1 MQNDPI
7 NTAPIKQ
14 FISMVK
20 SADASRAKEVRID
33 IQQAKNL
40 SFTLGIV
47 LSQLTED
54 LEKLLVK
61 KTSGADE
68 VIQVNIDGKG
78 W

>member
-54 LEKLLVK
+54 LEKLSY
-61 KTSGADE
+61 TS
-68 VIQVNIDGKG
+68 
-78 W
+78 

>member
-33 IQQAKNL
+33 M
-40 SFTLGIV
+40 
-47 LSQLTED
+47 D
-54 LEKLLVK
+54 KLKEYAESVERFIKFVRTYL
-61 KTSGADE
+61 
-68 VIQVNIDGKG
+68 
-78 W
+78 